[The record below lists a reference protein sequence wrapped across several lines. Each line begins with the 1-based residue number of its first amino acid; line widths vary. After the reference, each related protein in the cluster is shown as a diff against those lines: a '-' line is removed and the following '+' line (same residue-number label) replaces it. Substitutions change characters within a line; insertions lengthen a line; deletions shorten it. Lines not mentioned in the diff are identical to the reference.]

1 MQEVLERLRDSKTKT
16 TPLHS
21 QSDGMVE
28 RYVKTMEEHLR
39 KVVSAHHRK
48 WDQRLPILLS
58 YRASTHQTTGLTP
71 ANMLFG
77 RKLRFPCD
85 LLFRAPRDKEE
96 SMIEN
101 AANLVEKLH
110 DIHSFARQH
119 IKVASVRM
127 KARYDHLANS
137 AGFQEGDRVWLY
149 RPTRTKGKSPKLLRS
164 WEGPYI
170 ITRINEVTYRGK
182 DSVTF

>member
-71 ANMLFG
+71 ANMLF
-77 RKLRFPCD
+77 
-85 LLFRAPRDKEE
+85 
-96 SMIEN
+96 
-101 AANLVEKLH
+101 
-110 DIHSFARQH
+110 
-119 IKVASVRM
+119 
-127 KARYDHLANS
+127 
-137 AGFQEGDRVWLY
+137 
-149 RPTRTKGKSPKLLRS
+149 
-164 WEGPYI
+164 
-170 ITRINEVTYRGK
+170 
-182 DSVTF
+182 